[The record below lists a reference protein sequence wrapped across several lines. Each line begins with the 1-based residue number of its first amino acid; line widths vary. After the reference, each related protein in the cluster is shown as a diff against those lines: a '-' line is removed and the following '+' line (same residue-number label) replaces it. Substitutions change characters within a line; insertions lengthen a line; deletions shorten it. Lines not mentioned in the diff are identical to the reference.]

1 MPPSVH
7 PNVNKRRSRRL
18 RKKLRIAEFQ
28 QLGFDYSIVWSQLPT
43 VSQQDRFINGF
54 LEEIIVARDLLL
66 GGGCTEGAIVG
77 AVQNP
82 TELDRD
88 AVLSWLRAIPG
99 VVKVH
104 VGPLVDAWHGDY

>member
-1 MPPSVH
+1 MFLEKIN
-7 PNVNKRRSRRL
+7 NVNKRRSRRL

-77 AVQNP
+77 AAKNP
-82 TELDRD
+82 TELDRE
-88 AVLSWLRAIPG
+88 AARSWLRAFPG
-99 VVKVH
+99 VVGVH
-104 VGPLVDAWHGDY
+104 VGPLIDVWYGD